1 MGEEGV
7 RVGVAALVIRDDR
20 CLLVQRG
27 REPNAGRWALPGG
40 KLHWGEG
47 LAEGALRELRE
58 ETGVEAEPLG
68 VADIAEIREP
78 GHHYVLITQAC
89 CWRRGEGMAGDD
101 ARALGWFSEAE
112 LDALGEAVVPGV
124 RALVERWLCASVE

>member
-1 MGEEGV
+1 MSESGV
-7 RVGVAALVIRDDR
+7 RVGVSALVIRDGR

-27 REPNAGRWALPGG
+27 SEPNAGYWALPGG

-58 ETGVEAEPLG
+58 ETGVEAEALG
-68 VADIAEIREP
+68 VADISEIREP

-89 CWRRGEGMAGDD
+89 RWQRGEGVAADD
-101 ARALGWFSEAE
+101 ARALAWVSPAE
-112 LDALGEAVVPGV
+112 LEALGEAVVPGV
-124 RALVERWLCASVE
+124 RALVERTLSPRVE